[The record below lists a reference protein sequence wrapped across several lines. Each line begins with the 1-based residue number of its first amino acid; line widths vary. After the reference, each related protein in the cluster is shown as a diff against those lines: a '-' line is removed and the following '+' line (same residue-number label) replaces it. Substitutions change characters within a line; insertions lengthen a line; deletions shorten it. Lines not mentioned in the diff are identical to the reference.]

1 MKVDSSKVGDTEA
14 VQDFDLADLDTKK
27 TSEEGRILKLRH
39 PSTKE
44 ILTHGGKEFSI
55 VLRGSDS
62 DEYNRVFKKNMRKQ
76 MQLAKKNG
84 NVVDADVSES
94 ATTDML
100 VSMTVGWSGIYLN
113 GAELQFSKEAA
124 AKLYTDY
131 RWIRE
136 QVDAFIHDRSNFIKV

>member
-1 MKVDSSKVGDTEA
+1 MKVDSSKVGDAEV

-84 NVVDADVSES
+84 NIVDADVSES

-100 VSMTVGWSGIYLN
+100 VSMTVGWTGIYLN

-124 AKLYTDY
+124 TKLYTDY